1 MCGVIVCFRLA
12 NLFYSSIDIMPE
24 LKLAKR
30 KTASLVSDLV
40 RLCLRMPLC
49 TPARLSVC
57 LCVCTTLMMSVRID
71 FGLNLCFPAWLLPC
85 RM

>member
-40 RLCLRMPLC
+40 RPFVLPFVCLSVRP
-49 TPARLSVC
+49 PARLSVC
-57 LCVCTTLMMSVRID
+57 LCVCTTLMICLSV
-71 FGLNLCFPAWLLPC
+71 LTLA
-85 RM
+85 